1 MSNEVT
7 YSSYLSKIKKLK
19 NALENKSWN
28 SEIFFSKLQEI
39 IKIFSKKMFTAC
51 ADLLVPSLI
60 KNLDESFPAYKDIV
74 TNLYQSIFNTLNFK
88 GKCTKQLKDEFLPLN
103 FNKKKEREPTK
114 REKLFDKI
122 ISLYYEYNNY
132 ISNKQ
137 QKNYYLNTFVQ
148 KFVDIKTLYSKMIKE
163 GVDDDKH
170 IYDQFDKDFYDK
182 FILLLDSI
190 EKKICL
196 KEKLINIPKK
206 PEKKNNLELVKE
218 IPLKNRTFFYN
229 KEKLIYG
236 EDKQIE
242 YKNYSFPF
250 TKILKEQIKRQIC
263 GFLNSQGGRIFI
275 GISDDKVV
283 NGISMKYHER
293 DIITNE
299 IVNLTYDFYPK
310 CRTYIDVN
318 FIPIKNI
325 NDNKYIKNLFII
337 KIIVSQGETNQ
348 LYSCTTK
355 GFNSYLR
362 LQGQCINLTAE
373 EIRYQLIKREKNS
386 DFPINPE
393 EFKDPIPENPELIKS
408 NENLN
413 NQLNI
418 KNIINTNLKD
428 NYNISNSKIHIHEKD
443 VGNGKNFF
451 KIEKTNKR
459 KNEDNYKEY
468 VEEGKEDDYEEENEE
483 EDFEEYNEDD
493 EVEVNEENKKNYSE
507 NLKNNSNIF
516 TIKVN
521 INPLSKKKPTRQ
533 DVKNIFSSAN
543 CNKKFIREG
552 KKFYGYLNFSNK
564 LDAISFQKKF
574 NGNINPNYQIKLT
587 PKY

>member
-19 NALENKSWN
+19 NALEHKSWN
-28 SEIFFSKLQEI
+28 SDIFFSKLQEI
-39 IKIFSKKMFTAC
+39 INIFSKKGITAC

-60 KNLDESFPAYKDIV
+60 KNLDESFPAYKNTV
-74 TNLYQSIFNTLNFK
+74 KNLYHSIFNTLNFK
-88 GKCTKQLKDEFLPLN
+88 GNCTKQLKDQFLPVN
-103 FNKKKEREPTK
+103 FNDKKEREPTK

-122 ISLYYEYNNY
+122 ISLYYESNNY
-132 ISNKQ
+132 FSNNQ
-137 QKNYYLNTFVQ
+137 QKDYYLNTFVQ
-148 KFVDIKTLYSKMIKE
+148 KFVEIKTLYSKMIKE
-163 GVDDDKH
+163 GNDVDKH

-182 FILLLDSI
+182 FISLLDSI

-196 KEKLINIPKK
+196 KEKSINNSQK
-206 PEKKNNLELVKE
+206 PEQKNTLESVKG

-250 TKILKEQIKRQIC
+250 TSNLKAEIRRQIC

-275 GISDDKVV
+275 GINDDKIV
-283 NGISMKYHER
+283 NGILINYHQR
-293 DIITNE
+293 DAITNE
-299 IVNLTYDFYPK
+299 LVNLTYDFYPK

-325 NDNKYIKNLFII
+325 NDKYIENLFII
-337 KIIVSQGETNQ
+337 KIIVSPGEPKQ

-362 LQGQCINLTAE
+362 LKGQCICLTAE
-373 EIRYQLIKREKNS
+373 EIKNELFKREKNPDS
-386 DFPINPE
+386 QINPK

-408 NENLN
+408 NENSN
-413 NQLNI
+413 KQLNY
-418 KNIINTNLKD
+418 KNINNANVKD
-428 NYNISNSKIHIHEKD
+428 KQNISNSKFQIYEKD
-443 VGNGKNFF
+443 VDNKK
-451 KIEKTNKR
+451 KILKKE
-459 KNEDNYKEY
+459 NEDNYKEY
-468 VEEGKEDDYEEENEE
+468 DEEGNEDDYEAENED
-483 EDFEEYNEDD
+483 EDFEEYNDD
-493 EVEVNEENKKNYSE
+493 EDEDYEVEDNEEDTKNSSE
-507 NLKNNSNIF
+507 NFKNNSNIF

-533 DVKNIFSSAN
+533 DVKNIFSSAK
-543 CNKKFIREG
+543 CKKKFIREG
-552 KKFYGYLNFSNK
+552 KKFYGFLNFSNK
-564 LDAISFQKKF
+564 FDAIQFQKNF
-574 NGNINPNYQIKLT
+574 NGNINSNFQIKLT

>member
-1 MSNEVT
+1 MT

-19 NALENKSWN
+19 NALENKSCN
-28 SEIFFSKLQEI
+28 SDIFFSKLQEI
-39 IKIFSKKMFTAC
+39 INIISKKGITAC

-60 KNLDESFPAYKDIV
+60 KNLDESFPIYKNTV
-74 TNLYQSIFNTLNFK
+74 KTLYQSIFNTLNFK
-88 GKCTKQLKDEFLPLN
+88 GNCTKQLRDEFLPAN
-103 FNKKKEREPTK
+103 FYNKEEREPTK

-137 QKNYYLNTFVQ
+137 QKDYYLNTFVQ
-148 KFVDIKTLYSKMIKE
+148 KFVEIKTLYSKMIKE
-163 GVDDDKH
+163 GIDVDKH
-170 IYDQFDKDFYDK
+170 IYDQFDKDFYNK
-182 FILLLDSI
+182 FISLLDSI

-196 KEKLINIPKK
+196 KEKLINISKK
-206 PEKKNNLELVKE
+206 PEKKNPLELVKG

-242 YKNYSFPF
+242 YKNYTFPF
-250 TKILKEQIKRQIC
+250 TKIHKEEIKKQIC

-275 GISDDKVV
+275 GISDDLIV
-283 NGISMKYHER
+283 NGIMIDYHQR
-293 DIITNE
+293 DVTTNE

-318 FIPIKNI
+318 FIPIKYL
-325 NDNKYIKNLFII
+325 NDKYIDNLYII
-337 KIIVSQGETNQ
+337 KIIVSQGELKQ

-362 LQGQCINLTAE
+362 LKGQCIGLTAE
-373 EIRYQLIKREKNS
+373 EIKNELFKREKNS
-386 DFPINPE
+386 NFPINQK

-413 NQLNI
+413 KQLNI
-418 KNIINTNLKD
+418 KNINNTNTKD
-428 NYNISNSKIHIHEKD
+428 NKNISNSKFQIYEKD
-443 VGNGKNFF
+443 VGNENLF
-451 KIEKTNKR
+451 KKEKILK
-459 KNEDNYKEY
+459 KENEDNYTEY
-468 VEEGKEDDYEEENEE
+468 DEEGNEDDYEGENDE
-483 EDFEEYNEDD
+483 EDFEEYKEDD
-493 EVEVNEENKKNYSE
+493 EVEDNQEDSKKFCE
-507 NLKNNSNIF
+507 NLKNNSNIY

-521 INPLSKKKPTRQ
+521 INPLSKKKPKRQ
-533 DVKNIFSSAN
+533 DVKNIFSSVN
-543 CNKKFIREG
+543 CKKKFIREG

-564 LDAISFQKKF
+564 LDAIQFQKTF
-574 NGNINPNYQIKLT
+574 NGNINSNYQIKLT

>member
-1 MSNEVT
+1 MT

-19 NALENKSWN
+19 NALENKSCN
-28 SEIFFSKLQEI
+28 SDIFFSKLQEI
-39 IKIFSKKMFTAC
+39 INIISKKGITAC

-60 KNLDESFPAYKDIV
+60 KNLDESFPIYKNTV
-74 TNLYQSIFNTLNFK
+74 KTLYQSIFNTLNFK
-88 GKCTKQLKDEFLPLN
+88 GNCTKQLRDEFLPAN
-103 FNKKKEREPTK
+103 FYNKEEREPTK

-137 QKNYYLNTFVQ
+137 QKDYYLNTFVQ
-148 KFVDIKTLYSKMIKE
+148 KLVEIKTLYSKMIKE
-163 GVDDDKH
+163 GIDVDKH
-170 IYDQFDKDFYDK
+170 IYDQFDKDFYNK
-182 FILLLDSI
+182 FISLLDSI

-196 KEKLINIPKK
+196 KEKLINISKK
-206 PEKKNNLELVKE
+206 PEKKNPLELVKG

-242 YKNYSFPF
+242 YKNYTFPF
-250 TKILKEQIKRQIC
+250 TKIHKEEIKKQIC

-275 GISDDKVV
+275 GISDDLIV
-283 NGISMKYHER
+283 NGIMIDYHQR
-293 DIITNE
+293 DVTTNE

-318 FIPIKNI
+318 FIPIKYL
-325 NDNKYIKNLFII
+325 NDKYIDNLYII
-337 KIIVSQGETNQ
+337 KIIVSQGELKQ

-362 LQGQCINLTAE
+362 LKGQCIGLTAE
-373 EIRYQLIKREKNS
+373 EIKNELFKREKNS
-386 DFPINPE
+386 NFPINQK

-413 NQLNI
+413 KQLNI
-418 KNIINTNLKD
+418 KNINNTNTKD
-428 NYNISNSKIHIHEKD
+428 NKNISNSKFQIYEKD
-443 VGNGKNFF
+443 VGNENLF
-451 KIEKTNKR
+451 KKEKILK
-459 KNEDNYKEY
+459 KENEDNYTEY
-468 VEEGKEDDYEEENEE
+468 DEEGNEDDYEGENDE
-483 EDFEEYNEDD
+483 EDFEEYKEDD
-493 EVEVNEENKKNYSE
+493 EVEDNQEDSKKFCE
-507 NLKNNSNIF
+507 NLKNNSNIY

-521 INPLSKKKPTRQ
+521 INPLSKKKPKRQ
-533 DVKNIFSSAN
+533 DVKNIFSSVN
-543 CNKKFIREG
+543 CKKKFIREG

-564 LDAISFQKKF
+564 LDAIQFQKTF
-574 NGNINPNYQIKLT
+574 NGNINSNYQIKLT